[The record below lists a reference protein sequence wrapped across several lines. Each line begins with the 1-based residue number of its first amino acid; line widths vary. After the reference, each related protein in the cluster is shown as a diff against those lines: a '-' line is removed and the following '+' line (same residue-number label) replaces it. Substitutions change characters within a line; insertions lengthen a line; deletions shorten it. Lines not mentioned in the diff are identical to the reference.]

1 METRKD
7 EPKAKSLENYEKNL
21 KLNLEA
27 KRKDLDNITTSV
39 IPSQL
44 TLIRMFLWLS
54 FSIVGAAFYAIKL
67 DEISSSQFYFLSAI
81 VITTVAIITLCLIAI
96 KSSAV
101 RLTANLDNAYF
112 KDNIAQDDSEHAQG
126 LIAMLD
132 VTSQALGLAQDNVN
146 KTGRILRV
154 VTYLSFAVIFFIS
167 SFAIVSVYHEKG
179 GENMAEEKKDKS
191 AEVAKTVDSRPA
203 FNQSTQIKPA
213 QMRANSRNIT
223 GESQSGGFNIT
234 ASKKPKQSDNANAT
248 DKTDE
253 E

>member
-1 METRKD
+1 MKKD
-7 EPKAKSLENYEKNL
+7 EAKANGLENYEKNL

-27 KRKDLDNITTSV
+27 KRKDLDNITTSI

-44 TLIRMFLWLS
+44 TIVRMFLWLS

-101 RLTANLDNAYF
+101 RLTANLDNTYF
-112 KDNIAQDDSEHAQG
+112 KENIKQGDSEHTEG

-132 VTSQALGLAQDNVN
+132 VTSKALYLAQDNVN
-146 KTGRILRV
+146 KTGRILRGI
-154 VTYLSFAVIFFIS
+154 TYLSFAVVFFIS
-167 SFAIVSVYHEKG
+167 LFTIVSVYHEKG
-179 GENMAEEKKDKS
+179 GKNMAKEQKDKS
-191 AEVAKTVDSRPA
+191 AETIKTTDSRPS
-203 FNQSTQIKPA
+203 FSQSTQIKPA
-213 QMRANSRNIT
+213 QIRANSRNII

-234 ASKKPKQSDNANAT
+234 ASKKPKPSNNANTA